1 MGRCNKAD
9 AKPLVI
15 GDRPGFYNVFIARY
29 TRLRVLYGFTELEER
44 FVSLL
49 PIIDFIVD
57 SPELSRHLSFME
69 KLVINDFYRIPVMTF
84 ALVGFYDEE
93 ATGFLEKLV
102 SKPVKIPFSTTQWYR
117 WEAELKLVDSDPYMD
132 FIFSYSRYMPSTHRP
147 EVINSRFRM
156 VNLPLYYCNAPAF
169 GGWSLVRSHKYEK
182 CLDKPVLLPPNFFN
196 RDDPT
201 SKTLRNLLFLGAED
215 TEMLEPE
222 ADPGGEAIESRLTE
236 FGKRFPSEEIILP
249 YFRLEDDKLRF
260 CYMVLRDGAVK
271 VVKDWIYESTGF
283 VIDPFNRYRGRKYRV
298 YFSLWNAPYHR
309 KGFSVK
315 INLNFMDYLMAWS
328 RMYLE
333 LRYGGKLV
341 YSSSSSIGLK

>member
-1 MGRCNKAD
+1 MGRCNKINAE
-9 AKPLVI
+9 PLVI
-15 GDRPGFYNVFIARY
+15 DGRPGFYNVFIARY

-49 PIIDFIVD
+49 PIIDFIID

-69 KLVINDFYRIPVMTF
+69 KLVINDFYRTPAMTF

-93 ATGFLEKLV
+93 ASGFLEKLV
-102 SKPVKIPFSTTQWYR
+102 SKPVKIPFSTTQWYG

-132 FIFSYSRYMPSTHRP
+132 FIFSYSRYMPSTYRP

-156 VNLPLYYCNAPAF
+156 VDLPLYYCNAPAF
-169 GGWSLVRSHKYEK
+169 GGWTLVRSHKHGK
-182 CLDKPVLLPPNFFN
+182 HLDKPILLPPNFFN
-196 RDDPT
+196 RDDPA

-215 TEMLEPE
+215 TGGVEPGT
-222 ADPGGEAIESRLTE
+222 DLGGEAIQSRLID
-236 FGKRFPSEEIILP
+236 FAKRFPSDEIILP
-249 YFRLEDDKLRF
+249 HFRLEEDKLRF
-260 CYMVLRDGAVK
+260 CYMVLRNDEVE
-271 VVKDWIYESTGF
+271 VVKDWVYESEGF

-298 YFSLWNAPYHR
+298 YFSLWNAPYYR
-309 KGFSVK
+309 KGFSLK